1 MTVSEV
7 AAFLQVAEIFVYRH
21 AREMGASKVG
31 SHLRFRRSRVEEW
44 LDERVIDTAAPES
57 ECRPGVDNE
66 LIERLAERV
75 KRRTKI

>member
-7 AAFLQVAEIFVYRH
+7 AASLQVAEIFVYRH

-31 SHLRFRRSRVEEW
+31 SHLRFRRSMVEEW
-44 LDERVIDTAAPES
+44 LDERVIDPAPPEP

-66 LIERLAERV
+66 LMDRLAARAR
-75 KRRTKI
+75 RRTKT